1 MCTCAGLCTY
11 GALGSRRCATEMSK
25 LGGYAGSVLYV
36 DLSKGEVEKKPL
48 HLELVEPVKNYISG
62 LGASLKLLC

>member
-1 MCTCAGLCTY
+1 
-11 GALGSRRCATEMSK
+11 MSK